1 MLLQLSVWFI
11 YYRYTLFQILGLT
24 SSRQLSM
31 KKKFRYRKKNGL
43 HDVEDEMTSLLLT
56 IKHCYRL
63 DVIEKMIA
71 MGIYKNIIYVQ
82 LNTQNVN

>member
-1 MLLQLSVWFI
+1 
-11 YYRYTLFQILGLT
+11 
-24 SSRQLSM
+24 M

-71 MGIYKNIIYVQ
+71 MGIYKNIIYMQ

>member
-71 MGIYKNIIYVQ
+71 IGRPIFTMQ
-82 LNTQNVN
+82 LNPQNDN